1 MLPILPH
8 LGGIGSVTGLVRLAF
23 HLPMLPN
30 FFFKRFVIS
39 MVWISVLPKNN
50 IKTFITLHR
59 KSKDIDCSR
68 LFIGRFYE
76 KKHII
81 FTNNNFNIV
90 GNFAS
95 KFNAIF
101 LNSNPIKKLDEDD
114 YISLIPIIISH
125 ESLHMVI
132 DHIISSEASIYLDNF
147 LQKINRDDVR
157 LLDISGL

>member
-1 MLPILPH
+1 
-8 LGGIGSVTGLVRLAF
+8 
-23 HLPMLPN
+23 MLPN

-50 IKTFITLHR
+50 IKTFITLYR

-76 KKHII
+76 KKHVI
-81 FTNNNFNIV
+81 FTDNNFNTL
-90 GNFAS
+90 GHFAS

-101 LNSNPIKKLDEDD
+101 LNSNPIKKMYEDE
-114 YISLIPIIISH
+114 YISFVPKIISH
-125 ESLHMVI
+125 ESLHMII
-132 DHIISSEASIYLDNF
+132 DYTISPEASIRLDYF
-147 LQKINRDDVR
+147 LKKRNRYDIR